1 MSGWWAGKH
10 HAEFNWMEAREAAD
24 RLFAE
29 LPSTA
34 NTISL
39 GDMANHLQE
48 VMFVPWAEVK
58 VHICMCPVCVLL
70 LARRRIYLVSD
81 LLSVPFAPPRPVAR

>member
-1 MSGWWAGKH
+1 
-10 HAEFNWMEAREAAD
+10 MEAREAAD

-29 LPSTA
+29 LPSTV

-58 VHICMCPVCVLL
+58 VHICMCPVCVCFCL
-70 LARRRIYLVSD
+70 RGGWRIYLVSG
-81 LLSVPFAPPRPVAR
+81 LLSVPFALPRPVAR

>member
-1 MSGWWAGKH
+1 
-10 HAEFNWMEAREAAD
+10 MEAREAAD

-48 VMFVPWAEVK
+48 VMFLSYTEVIPHLK
-58 VHICMCPVCVLL
+58 VLCVWFF
-70 LARRRIYLVSD
+70 ARMRGSGIY
-81 LLSVPFAPPRPVAR
+81 R